1 MNPPSYPGQQTWN
14 STTNTNPTVDSSGY
28 NYSSGYG
35 TKSGWGPSGNPPNIS
50 RQTMVNP
57 GGQNSWQKASSSN
70 VNAQPRFSNQTIH
83 ENRQST
89 AGPSTSGLLSN
100 YSHNVPPPQVEY
112 SPNVPP
118 PKANSSNRQ
127 LLQKG
132 TNSQQNF
139 LDGPPPGPRDQ
150 PKFVLQQN
158 PTSSLTSDRTTADRT
173 TAGFSSHIPPP
184 SFVTSN
190 REEVIP
196 KVQGW
201 TKARFGSEPRFD
213 GTSQQQPNH
222 SNLPLA
228 PTKLLPER
236 GRKTLI

>member
-1 MNPPSYPGQQTWN
+1 
-14 STTNTNPTVDSSGY
+14 
-28 NYSSGYG
+28 
-35 TKSGWGPSGNPPNIS
+35 
-50 RQTMVNP
+50 MVNP

-89 AGPSTSGLLSN
+89 AGPSTSSLLSN

-127 LLQKG
+127 ILQQG
-132 TNSQQNF
+132 TNLQQNF
-139 LDGPPPGPRDQ
+139 LDGPPPGARGQ
-150 PKFVLQQN
+150 PKFNLQQN
-158 PTSSLTSDRTTADRT
+158 PTSSLTSDRTTA
-173 TAGFSSHIPPP
+173 GFSSNIPPP
-184 SFVTSN
+184 SFVTAN
-190 REEVIP
+190 REEVIDKS

-201 TKARFGSEPRFD
+201 TKAGLCSEQRIE

-222 SNLPLA
+222 SNLPLVL
-228 PTKLLPER
+228 TDLLQGR
-236 GRKTLI
+236 GRKNIDFRSFGFSFITHVKLQEARCYLNFKSFFITNL